1 MKVAALGAGSLAA
14 GSVRAA
20 KDRRAKGPNIILIM
34 ADDVGYEW
42 FGCYGGKDANTPN
55 IDAMAASGTRFANA
69 FSQPVCTPTRV
80 QIMTGRYNHRNYVCF
95 GYLRPSEITFANALK
110 KIGYKTCVAGKWQ
123 LSGDAD
129 TVRKFGFDEHCLW
142 NMHSYYKDAPKIANP
157 KSWLKRYWSPCLC
170 TNGAWTEHGRD
181 TYGPDV
187 VSDFLLDFI
196 TRNKDQRFLCYY
208 PMILPHS
215 PFTTTPDSAKPA
227 GGRAGRKDAAK
238 RNFTDMV
245 QYIDKIVGKIAAR
258 LKKLG
263 IADNTL
269 ILFTGDNGTGIGITA
284 NTTHGSVKGGKSILT
299 HAGTH
304 VPLIAH
310 WPGAIKKASVCD
322 DLIDFSD
329 VFPTIAAATGAAMP
343 KDRTIDGRSF
353 LPQICGQKGQPRKWV
368 FCHYFGKKGRT
379 SQGAQDAIWDHRWKL
394 YGNGKMYDLKNDIL
408 EKSPLTDLSDEAL
421 EAKKRLARA
430 MATIKADA

>member
-1 MKVAALGAGSLAA
+1 MKAAALGVGSLAGGTLLVA
-14 GSVRAA
+14 G
-20 KDRRAKGPNIILIM
+20 DRRAKGPNVILIM

-42 FGCYGGKDANTPN
+42 FGCYGGKDAKTPN
-55 IDAMAASGTRFANA
+55 IDALAATGTRFANA

-95 GYLRPSEITFANALK
+95 GYLRPSETTFANALK
-110 KIGYKTCVAGKWQ
+110 KLGYKTCITGKWQ
-123 LSGDAD
+123 LSGNAD
-129 TVRKFGFDEHCLW
+129 TVRHFGFDEHCLW
-142 NMHSYYKDAPKIANP
+142 NMHSYHKDAPKIANP

-170 TNGAWTEHGRD
+170 TNGAWTEHDGK

-187 VSDFLLDFI
+187 VSDYLLDFI

-215 PFTTTPDSAKPA
+215 PYTPTPDSAN
-227 GGRAGRKDAAK
+227 RKTRGAK
-238 RNFTDMV
+238 KNFTDMV
-245 QYIDKIVGKIAAR
+245 QYIDKIVGKITAR

-269 ILFTGDNGTGIGITA
+269 ILFTGDNGTGISITA
-284 NTTHGSVKGGKSILT
+284 STTGGDVKGGKSMLT

-310 WPGAIKKASVCD
+310 WPDAIKKASVCD

-329 VFPTIAAATGAAMP
+329 VFPTIAAAVGAAMP
-343 KDRTIDGRSF
+343 DDRVIDGRSF
-353 LPQICGQKGQPRKWV
+353 LPQIRGEKGNARQWV

-394 YGNGKMYDLKNDIL
+394 YGNGKMYNLKNDIL
-408 EKSPLTDLSDEAL
+408 EKSPLADLSDEARQ
-421 EAKKRLARA
+421 ARKRLAKA
-430 MATIKADA
+430 MATVRAKT